1 MTLLSVVLK
10 KSEIVIKKKVTMTTG
25 FFFEERRTSEVK
37 YRNIIK
43 KLSQLKHP
51 PMAVYS
57 TREYVIYVSDS
68 TNYLKRPET
77 HMSLRR

>member
-10 KSEIVIKKKVTMTTG
+10 KSEIVIKKKVTMTTV
-25 FFFEERRTSEVK
+25 FFKERRTSEVK

-68 TNYLKRPET
+68 TNSLKRPET